1 MTISIYYDSM
11 GEKKSQVLSLQITRD
26 YVILL
31 HFMEVEG
38 EAMCAISQSRALTE
52 TEFEELWKEL
62 TTSFEEKRIP
72 TWILEDFE
80 ERIEID

>member
-1 MTISIYYDSM
+1 MTITIYYDSM
-11 GEKKSQVLSLQITRD
+11 GEKKSQMLSLQIIRD

-62 TTSFEEKRIP
+62 SVSFQEKRIP

-80 ERIEID
+80 ERIELE